1 MLFCLQCAFCWSIRP
16 SPFRVRCKFE
26 HGHCRSLNVQNNSR
40 MTHRRIKYELKL
52 RQICGLPGFEG
63 WCAES
68 RIADRLWEAAGH
80 SQDFHNCARYTGQP
94 QPQQTEWSIRLVEYS
109 IYNIYILS
117 VYQDIFK
124 HLQACVTDQEML
136 AEHEDIDNVQ
146 LFAQH
151 FHGQFFCVSQSEIRT
166 LVDLV
171 VQKLKKG
178 NKHVLKLADSGSPL
192 ENSAG
197 INWCD
202 GEELESTQQW
212 PRQHIFVWSKTRYS
226 TYLQNEVMLN
236 GY

>member
-1 MLFCLQCAFCWSIRP
+1 MYEYDLISMLFCLQCAFCWSIRP

-52 RQICGLPGFEG
+52 RQICGLPGVEG

-94 QPQQTEWSIRLVEYS
+94 QLQQTEWSIRLVEYS
-109 IYNIYILS
+109 IYILIRRCS
-117 VYQDIFK
+117 LSMKTLTMCSSLLSTSTVS
-124 HLQACVTDQEML
+124 LS
-136 AEHEDIDNVQ
+136 
-146 LFAQH
+146 
-151 FHGQFFCVSQSEIRT
+151 VSQSEIRT